1 MTMDARTKI
10 TGRDVL
16 QLRTVLRS
24 IDFHASG
31 LHQMVEEGVNP
42 INMAYLA
49 NVIATIEDLAT
60 VGLAAIEH
68 AECCRESE
76 YTLNARA
83 H

>member
-1 MTMDARTKI
+1 MDTSPTKI
-10 TGRDVL
+10 TGRQVL

-31 LHQMVEEGVNP
+31 LHQMVEEGMSP
-42 INMAYLA
+42 LNMGYLS

-68 AECCRESE
+68 AECCTESE
-76 YTLNARA
+76 YTLNAPA

>member
-1 MTMDARTKI
+1 MDARTKI
-10 TGRDVL
+10 TGPQVL

-31 LHQMVEEGVNP
+31 LHQMLEEGINP
-42 INMAYLA
+42 LNMDYLA

-68 AECCRESE
+68 TECARETE
-76 YTLNARA
+76 YTLASVA
-83 H
+83 G